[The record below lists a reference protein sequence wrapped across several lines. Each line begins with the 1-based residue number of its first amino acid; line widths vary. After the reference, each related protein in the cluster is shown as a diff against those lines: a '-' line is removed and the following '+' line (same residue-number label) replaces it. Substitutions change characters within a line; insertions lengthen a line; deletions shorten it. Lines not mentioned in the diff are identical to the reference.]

1 MSITVLRKL
10 DDENVPS
17 ILQDCSKSLNGTQE
31 EVVIDFSSVHR
42 LNGSALR
49 SLQEFATKAKAD
61 SVKVTL
67 RAVNA
72 EVYKVLVLMK
82 LTSRFRFAN

>member
-17 ILQDCSKSLNGTQE
+17 ILQDYSLNGTQE

-49 SLQEFATKAKAD
+49 SLQEFATKAEAD